1 MKQLSKYGGLT
12 KMVWARNGTP
22 DTLTSAGTELLI
34 SDLTSTIFNTLLTHV
49 IFVTSFVQP
58 GLQLGN
64 GSIDTGTNYAARFS
78 YDGATDTTVTTQPYI
93 LFQSDTS
100 PLWDQFAVQYSF
112 NISAEEKLV
121 ISNNI
126 GGNTVGAGNAPH
138 RQEVVGKWSN
148 TSNQFD
154 QVKNDDVSCGTN
166 YDTDSQLS
174 MLSTD

>member
-1 MKQLSKYGGLT
+1 MT
-12 KMVWARNGTP
+12 WARNGTP
-22 DTLTSAGTELLI
+22 DTLTSAGDELLI
-34 SDLTSTIFNTLLTHV
+34 SDLTSKIFNNLLTHV
-49 IFVTSFVQP
+49 IFVTTFAQP

-64 GSIDTGTNYAARFS
+64 GSIDVGTNYAARFS

-100 PLWDQFAVQYSF
+100 PLWDQFAVQYSI

-121 ISNNI
+121 ISHTL
-126 GGNTVGAGNAPH
+126 GANTAGAANVPH
-138 RQEVVGKWSN
+138 RQENVGKWVN
-148 TSNQFD
+148 TTNQFD
-154 QVKNDDVSCGTN
+154 QVKNDDVGGGTD